1 MQNKKNSVSVGFKM
15 KKNIRLNIFYSPY
28 LLLTLAVL
36 FWSGN
41 FIVGRAVRADVP
53 PVALAF
59 WRWTGASLL
68 VLWPAIPHL
77 KRDWNT
83 VRKNLPILLLLS
95 AIGIAS
101 FNTLLYIGLQWTI
114 ALNAFLMQSI
124 MPVLIVVMSFLIFRE
139 KITAIQAI
147 GVVISLIGAFIIIMQ
162 GDLKMLSSLSM
173 NRGDVLIFIAVIS
186 YAGYSVMLRKRPSI
200 HPLSFLAVTFII
212 GSLLLLPLYLWE
224 TFTMRSISFNR
235 PTLLAISYVAIFPS
249 IVSYL
254 CYNRGVELVGA
265 NRAGLFIHLMPVFGS
280 IMAIIFL
287 GESLRW
293 FHGAGIV
300 LIALG
305 IMLSTRNK

>member
-1 MQNKKNSVSVGFKM
+1 M
-15 KKNIRLNIFYSPY
+15 KKNIKLNIFNSPY

-53 PVALAF
+53 PIALAF
-59 WRWTGASLL
+59 WRWTSASLL
-68 VLWPAIPHL
+68 VLWPAMHYL

-83 VRKNLPILLLLS
+83 IRSNLPILLLLS

-139 KITAIQAI
+139 KITAIQGM

-173 NRGDVLIFIAVIS
+173 NCGDVLIFIAVIC

-200 HPLSFLAVTFII
+200 HPLSFLAITFII

-235 PTLLAISYVAIFPS
+235 PTLLAVGYVAVFPS

-305 IMLSTRNK
+305 IILSTRNKA